1 MSTSDGAAAIA
12 DLSMRTRALA
22 LRVIRPCGSLPRNQ
36 VTRVLGDQ
44 VLKCGTSVG
53 AYYREGRRARSS
65 REYVSK
71 LGGALME
78 LEETA
83 YWLELLVESEIVK
96 AARLRPLLA
105 EVDKL
110 IAIFTACRN

>member
-1 MSTSDGAAAIA
+1 
-12 DLSMRTRALA
+12 
-22 LRVIRPCGSLPRNQ
+22 
-36 VTRVLGDQ
+36 
-44 VLKCGTSVG
+44 
-53 AYYREGRRARSS
+53 
-65 REYVSK
+65 
-71 LGGALME
+71 ME